1 MRHGE
6 TKPVCRRKP
15 PTGKLCRLDQARREP
30 EFHRDSESATAEIP
44 ESDRLV
50 KTLSRLDQLHENV
63 ETLKGSVYEG

>member
-1 MRHGE
+1 MAKLSQSVGE
-6 TKPVCRRKP
+6 SHLRD
-15 PTGKLCRLDQARREP
+15 KLCRLDQARREP